1 MNRKRKDDEC
11 FQCYRRHLKEEQAE
25 VDQKLKRRIVWTSVL
40 LMKDPKDDSI
50 MPRMVVLP
58 VRGTFNRNL
67 GHDMPNS
74 LYDRNKRDRLLY
86 KLRKRGVIK

>member
-1 MNRKRKDDEC
+1 MD
-11 FQCYRRHLKEEQAE
+11 
-25 VDQKLKRRIVWTSVL
+25 
-40 LMKDPKDDSI
+40 DPKDDSI
-50 MPRMVVLP
+50 NPRTVVLP

-74 LYDRNKRDRLLY
+74 IYDRNKRDRVLY